1 MYTTGIAP
9 CLIAQ
14 YLLSRIFFG
23 FNYPSFFLDANASKK
38 SIKIAKI
45 ACSMLQ
51 IKMATLKEALKV
63 FAVLAFLQMSC
74 SNKE

>member
-1 MYTTGIAP
+1 M
-9 CLIAQ
+9 LN
-14 YLLSRIFFG
+14 SSIFVVSNF
-23 FNYPSFFLDANASKK
+23 FRVLTIPAFFLDANASKK